1 MSNIVLDK
9 GTFFRR
15 IKKIYSEWKV
25 RSEGPWKSAAGGGVI
40 T

>member
-9 GTFFRR
+9 TTFFRR

-25 RSEGPWKSAAGGGVI
+25 RKTVQNYSAASS
-40 T
+40 